1 MPHMAVGEADRA
13 HVLRDALREAEP
25 FLRSLALRLCR
36 NEQDARDLV
45 QDTFEHALR
54 AGAAQP
60 ANARAYLAVM
70 LKNLFIDRCRK
81 VARRPNVVSLD
92 EQDQEPAMPELEPM
106 PAWSR
111 ASVSDV
117 RAALEEIDPDFRRV
131 YEMHVFEHRPYD
143 EIARTLGIQRLTVGS
158 RLTRA
163 RQRLRVILCR
173 RLGEE
178 AGPS

>member
-54 AGAAQP
+54 AGAQP

-131 YEMHVFEHRPYD
+131 YEMHVFEHRPYE